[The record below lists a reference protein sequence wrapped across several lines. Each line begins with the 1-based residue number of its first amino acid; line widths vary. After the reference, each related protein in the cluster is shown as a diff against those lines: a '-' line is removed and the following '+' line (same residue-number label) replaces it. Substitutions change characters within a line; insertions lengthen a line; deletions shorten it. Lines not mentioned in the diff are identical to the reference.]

1 MADENTNAN
10 AAGAET
16 TSVLTDGVVKTDAG
30 VAKTDA
36 GAKDPAAAAKDTA
49 AAGSDPA
56 KKPADGDPDKG
67 KVAGAPE
74 KYEDFTL
81 PEGFTVDAKELE
93 EVQGLFKEA
102 NLDQPTAQKMI
113 DKWTGK
119 QTAAAEA
126 NAKAWTD
133 LRGDWVKT
141 AKSDKEFGGQNF
153 DANVGVAK
161 NALKAFGTPELNE
174 ALTLT
179 GVGDH
184 PEFIRFVYR
193 IGKAIGE
200 DKLTFGGA
208 KGTPKAPEDILYGE
222 QK

>member
-1 MADENTNAN
+1 MADENTNAA
-10 AAGAET
+10 AAGAEA
-16 TSVLTDGVVKTDAG
+16 TSVLTDGV
-30 VAKTDA
+30 AKTAPAAGNDPAA
-36 GAKDPAAAAKDTA
+36 GAKDPATAGDPA

-74 KYEDFTL
+74 KYDDFKL

-102 NLDQPTAQKMI
+102 NLDQSTAQKMI

-141 AKSDKEFGGQNF
+141 AKADKEFGGQNF

>member
-1 MADENTNAN
+1 MADENTNAA
-10 AAGAET
+10 AAGAEAS
-16 TSVLTDGVVKTDAG
+16 SVLADGA
-30 VAKTDA
+30 AKTDA
-36 GAKDPAAAAKDTA
+36 GATDVGVAKDPAAAA
-49 AAGSDPA
+49 AGNDPA

-67 KVAGAPE
+67 KTAGAPE
-74 KYEDFTL
+74 KYEDFNL
-81 PEGFTVDAKELE
+81 PEGMEVDKEALEKFAPLAKEL
-93 EVQGLFKEA
+93 
-102 NLDQPTAQKMI
+102 NLTQEQAQAFV
-113 DKWTGK
+113 DLYSGK
-119 QTAAAEA
+119 QTALADA

-141 AKSDKEFGGQNF
+141 AKADKEFGGQNF

-174 ALTLT
+174 ALSLT

-208 KGTPKAPEDILYGE
+208 KSTPKAPEDILYGE

>member
-1 MADENTNAN
+1 MADENTN

-16 TSVLTDGVVKTDAG
+16 TSVLTDGVDKTAPAAG
-30 VAKTDA
+30 NEPAA
-36 GAKDPAAAAKDTA
+36 GAKDPVAAAKDTA

-56 KKPADGDPDKG
+56 KKPEDGDPDKG
-67 KVAGAPE
+67 KTAGAPE
-74 KYEDFTL
+74 KYEDFKL
-81 PEGFTVDAKELE
+81 PEGFTVDPKELE

-102 NLDQPTAQKMI
+102 GLDQSTAQKMI

-126 NAKAWTD
+126 NAKAWND
-133 LRGDWVKT
+133 MRGDWVKT

-193 IGKAIGE
+193 VGKAIGE